1 MSREAANWFAQL
13 ESRSAQAAAAA
24 KTVIRNQRTID
35 CAGAKANGSPLGFMC
50 GDYSYTVGNTV
61 SYLFYASL
69 AILVVFLLL
78 VFINFT
84 MYPIFSFSPNEFG
97 LITIPTASDRK
108 VVYTGGPPPF
118 DLSANFMGLPACT
131 YTMGMDV
138 YLTGDFMVS
147 HTPRVILYR
156 SLASKG
162 AVITAGTVTTLA
174 TTYPDTNLIV
184 WLDPIK
190 NDVFVSVVLSTGAL
204 LTTRAVENVPV
215 RKVFRLVVVFTVQFV
230 EVYVNGKLEVSM
242 PITKTLMTPSENS
255 AFYPS
260 TKPILNNVMIGN
272 LSMWPRVLTAREI
285 QASEGAPVQT
295 ASFFFKQ

>member
-1 MSREAANWFAQL
+1 M
-13 ESRSAQAAAAA
+13 
-24 KTVIRNQRTID
+24 
-35 CAGAKANGSPLGFMC
+35 GFM
-50 GDYSYTVGNTV
+50 GSILGSRAYGMYYDGVGGTI

-69 AILVVFLLL
+69 AIFFVFLLL

-108 VVYTGGPPPF
+108 VTYTGGPPPF
-118 DLSANFMGLPACT
+118 DLSANFLGLPACT

-147 HTPRVILYR
+147 QTPRVILYR
-156 SLASKG
+156 SLSTTG
-162 AVITAGTVTTLA
+162 AVITAGSVSSLA

-184 WLDPIK
+184 WLDPVK
-190 NDVFVSVVLSTGAL
+190 NDIFVSVVLSTGEL

-215 RKVFRLVVVFTVQFV
+215 RKVFRLVVVFTAKFL
-230 EVYVNGKLEVSM
+230 EVYVNGKLDVSM
-242 PITKTLMTPSENS
+242 AITNTLMSPSDTS
-255 AFYPS
+255 VFYPS
-260 TKPILNNVMIGN
+260 IKPILNNVMIGN

>member
-1 MSREAANWFAQL
+1 MYYDGVGDTMSY
-13 ESRSAQAAAAA
+13 
-24 KTVIRNQRTID
+24 I
-35 CAGAKANGSPLGFMC
+35 
-50 GDYSYTVGNTV
+50 
-61 SYLFYASL
+61 FYASL
-69 AILVVFLLL
+69 AIFVVFLLL

-84 MYPIFSFSPNEFG
+84 IYPIFSFSPNEFG

-108 VVYTGGPPPF
+108 FAYTNGPPPY

-147 HTPRVILYR
+147 QTPRVILYR
-156 SLASKG
+156 SLASTG
-162 AVITAGTVTTLA
+162 AVITAGTTDNIPTM
-174 TTYPDTNLIV
+174 YPDTNLIV

-190 NDVFVSVVLSTGAL
+190 NDVFVSVIGSTGSL
-204 LTTRAVENVPV
+204 LTTRAIENVPV
-215 RKVFRLVVVFTVQFV
+215 RKVFRLVVVFTAQFV
-230 EVYVNGKLEVSM
+230 EVYLNGKLEESM
-242 PITKTLMTPSENS
+242 PITEVLRAPSDKS
-255 AFYPS
+255 VFYPS

-295 ASFFFKQ
+295 ATFFFKQ